1 MTLPPCPRCAAPVEP
16 DWDWC
21 QQCGYDPE
29 RLRPERV
36 EVGASVGRPAHTDTK
51 TRSRRE
57 RHRKKAAKDA
67 AAPAATIDLRPQP
80 PRRPTET
87 VYGLLPYDDPSS
99 VSPVEPDPPDNS
111 ERINRQFA
119 IVALCVIIVG
129 LAVLVVTMV
138 LG

>member
-1 MTLPPCPRCAAPVEP
+1 VEP

-29 RLRPERV
+29 GLRAERV
-36 EVGASVGRPAHTDTK
+36 EVGALAGRSASTDK
-51 TRSRRE
+51 EPRSRRA
-57 RHRKKAAKDA
+57 RHRKKATTV
-67 AAPAATIDLRPQP
+67 APEPAVTIDLRPLP

-99 VSPVEPDPPDNS
+99 VSPVEPDAPDNS
-111 ERINRQFA
+111 ERINRRFA

-129 LAVLVVTMV
+129 SAMLVTALLV
-138 LG
+138 G

>member
-1 MTLPPCPRCAAPVEP
+1 VEP

-29 RLRPERV
+29 LRRPERV
-36 EVGASVGRPAHTDTK
+36 EVGAVAAPANKK
-51 TRSRRE
+51 TRSGRKARDK
-57 RHRKKAAKDA
+57 KKAGTVA
-67 AAPAATIDLRPQP
+67 AAPAARVDPRPPP

-87 VYGLLPYDDPSS
+87 VYGLLPYDDPSA

-111 ERINRQFA
+111 ERINRRFA
-119 IVALCVIIVG
+119 IVALCVIIAG
-129 LAVLVVTMV
+129 SAVLVATML